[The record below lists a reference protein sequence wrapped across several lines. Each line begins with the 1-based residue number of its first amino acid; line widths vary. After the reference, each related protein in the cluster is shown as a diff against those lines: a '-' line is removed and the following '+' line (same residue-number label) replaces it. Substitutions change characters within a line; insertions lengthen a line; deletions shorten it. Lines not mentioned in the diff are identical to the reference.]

1 MRKLLTILTVLLVTV
16 SCLDASAQR
25 KKSSNAKR
33 SSSSMS
39 SLAKTL
45 SNGIWFENDMTI
57 GYIFNADGTGTMLVS
72 EAVPFTWHKV
82 NETTAEIK
90 TDANTWSFALDN
102 TAATAFK
109 DLFDVPV
116 LLRYL
121 STKMKSAKCSWND
134 VYNFPCTPSY
144 RQRII
149 EARNNG
155 ELFPKVGPAE
165 ISAHLP
171 EFEWINN
178 KEEKYRF
185 KSDGTGYITK
195 GKSTSRKAFAW
206 KVLPDQT
213 LRLKDRGTGKVSVY
227 PISPLF
233 NYEITPASLMEAYLF
248 PGFVMKMNGEK
259 ITFVWNMTPNECAK
273 FVEHASFYVPFRMQK
288 YLGRNMSEIK
298 EEIDGEWP
306 NAFYSSFTTS
316 ADQSYIYFGTG
327 MHSGISPYGLLRI
340 DKNGTADIGYVQAC
354 DCPAQLKSL
363 VDNALN
369 KYVPDIF
376 TYNESLGYFKS
387 TTAIRDFEVVVWNML
402 SSSDPNICN
411 IQMVYE

>member
-25 KKSSNAKR
+25 KKSSTAKR
-33 SSSSMS
+33 PASAIS

-45 SNGIWFENDMTI
+45 SNGIWFESDMTI
-57 GYIFNADGTGTMLVS
+57 GYIFNADGSGTMLVS

-82 NETTAEIK
+82 NETTVEIK
-90 TDANTWSFALDN
+90 TDANSWSFALDN
-102 TAATAFK
+102 TTATAFN

-116 LLRYL
+116 LPRYL
-121 STKMKSAKCSWND
+121 STKMKTAQWND

-149 EARNNG
+149 EARNKG
-155 ELFPKVGPAE
+155 ELFPRVGPAE

-178 KEEKYRF
+178 KDEKYRF

-195 GKSTSRKAFAW
+195 GKSTSRKTFAW
-206 KVLPDQT
+206 KVLQDQT
-213 LRLKDRGTGKVSVY
+213 LRLKDHRTGKVSVY

-233 NYEITPASLMEAYLF
+233 HYEITPASLMEAYLF
-248 PGFVMKMNGEK
+248 PGFVMEANGEK
-259 ITFVWNMTPNECAK
+259 ITFVWNMTPNECSE
-273 FVEHASFYVPFRMQK
+273 FVEYASFYIPFRMSK

-306 NAFYSSFTTS
+306 NAFYSPFTTS

-340 DKNGTADIGYVQAC
+340 DKSGTVDIGYIQVC
-354 DCPAQLKSL
+354 DCPAQIKPS

-369 KYVPDIF
+369 KYVPDTF
-376 TYNESLGYFKS
+376 TYTESLGCFKS
-387 TTAIRDFEVVVWNML
+387 TTAIRDFDVTVWNML
-402 SSSDPNICN
+402 NSSNPNLCN